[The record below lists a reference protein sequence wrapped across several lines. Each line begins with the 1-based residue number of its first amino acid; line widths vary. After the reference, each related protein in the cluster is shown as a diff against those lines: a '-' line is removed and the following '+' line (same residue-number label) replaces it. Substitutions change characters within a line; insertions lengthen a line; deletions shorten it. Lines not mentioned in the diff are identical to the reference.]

1 MEATDL
7 ARAVA
12 ERAARDIG
20 VKEKG
25 QNRGKRIEQYQA
37 AAGIKPGQPYCAAAI
52 CCWIK
57 EAAKEMGVEYKNLL
71 SPSAM
76 RFLEYAR
83 KQGNQVYPF
92 DIHPDDIPLIGIID
106 HGGGKG
112 HAFLIVGMDED
123 SGALDTIDAN
133 SNAMGVRDG
142 QGVVALTGRHY
153 LKDLAGAVRIV

>member
-1 MEATDL
+1 MEASDL
-7 ARAVA
+7 ARKVA
-12 ERAARDIG
+12 ELASADIG

-25 QNRGKRIEQYQA
+25 QNKGKRIEQYQA
-37 AAGIKPGQPYCAAAI
+37 AAGIKPGQPYCIAAI
-52 CCWIK
+52 CCWIR
-57 EAAKEMGVEYKNLL
+57 EAAKELNRPVVNLL

-83 KQGNQVYPF
+83 KQGYQIYPF
-92 DIHPDDIPLIGIID
+92 DIQPEDLPCVGIID

-112 HAFLIVGMDED
+112 HAFLIVGLNED
-123 SGALDTIDAN
+123 TGALQTIDAN

-142 QGVVALTGRHY
+142 QGVVALDGRHQ